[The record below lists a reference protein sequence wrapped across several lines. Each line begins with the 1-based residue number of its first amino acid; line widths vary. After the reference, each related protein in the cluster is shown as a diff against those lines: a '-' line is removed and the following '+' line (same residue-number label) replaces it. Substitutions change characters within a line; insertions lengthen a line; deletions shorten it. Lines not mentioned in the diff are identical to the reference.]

1 LALPASQLSTRLA
14 IRCWQ
19 LYRHLKIMS
28 LPRELPS
35 KKEVALMLL
44 ESSDVFIH
52 LDPRKDHV
60 VVPIHLRKQPHLIL
74 QVGLN
79 MPVPIPDLEVDD
91 DGISCTLSF
100 NRSPFWCKL
109 PWHSVYALV
118 SKDAR
123 GMVWPDDVPPEVAV
137 KFVKQAGDASGETK
151 APATPEPPAAL
162 AAPAEEPVRA
172 PAKGRKPST
181 RKKRGAAATPKA
193 VEAPPQ
199 AQVARPA
206 VEALPTSPSEPPK
219 RKRELPP
226 YLRVVK

>member
-1 LALPASQLSTRLA
+1 
-14 IRCWQ
+14 
-19 LYRHLKIMS
+19 MS

-109 PWHSVYALV
+109 PWHCVYALV

-137 KFVKQAGDASGETK
+137 KFVKQPGADASGETR
-151 APATPEPPAAL
+151 APTPPPAPVAV
-162 AAPAEEPVRA
+162 APPVEEPARA
-172 PAKGRKPST
+172 QPKGRKPST
-181 RKKRGAAATPKA
+181 RKKRGAAGAPKA
-193 VEAPPQ
+193 VEAPVAVQ
-199 AQVARPA
+199 APRPA
-206 VEALPTSPSEPPK
+206 IEALPSSQSEPPK

>member
-1 LALPASQLSTRLA
+1 
-14 IRCWQ
+14 
-19 LYRHLKIMS
+19 MS

-137 KFVKQAGDASGETK
+137 KFVKQPGDASGEAK
-151 APATPEPPAAL
+151 APSTPAPPVVA

-172 PAKGRKPST
+172 PAKGRKASN
-181 RKKRGAAATPKA
+181 RKKRGAAAAPKA
-193 VEAPPQ
+193 VEAQSEAQ
-199 AQVARPA
+199 AARPA
-206 VEALPTSPSEPPK
+206 VESLPRSSSEPPK

>member
-1 LALPASQLSTRLA
+1 
-14 IRCWQ
+14 
-19 LYRHLKIMS
+19 
-28 LPRELPS
+28 
-35 KKEVALMLL
+35 MLL

-52 LDPRKDHV
+52 LDPRKEHV
-60 VVPIHLRKQPHLIL
+60 AVPLHLRKQPHLIL

-109 PWHSVYALV
+109 PWDAVYALV

-137 KFVKQAGDASGETK
+137 KFVKQPGTEDSGETR
-151 APATPEPPAAL
+151 TPSAAAAEPPP
-162 AAPAEEPVRA
+162 APA

-181 RKKRGAAATPKA
+181 RKKRGAATPKP
-193 VEAPPQ
+193 VGPAPV
-199 AQVARPA
+199 ARIARPA
-206 VEALPTSPSEPPK
+206 IEPVAASPK